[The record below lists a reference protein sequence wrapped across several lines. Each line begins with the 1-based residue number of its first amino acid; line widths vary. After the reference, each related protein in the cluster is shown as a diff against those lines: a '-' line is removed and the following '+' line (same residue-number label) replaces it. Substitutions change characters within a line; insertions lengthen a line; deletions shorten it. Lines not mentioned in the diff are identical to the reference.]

1 MTRGPLGDTMA
12 EASITDDG
20 GGVRVRHGGSAGWIE
35 GIPFAGRRIDGAFA
49 IVDAGAPN
57 VSIARNRLDIG
68 ETGNDGR
75 RLVSNLRPYDTNIIS
90 INADD
95 LPIDRAPASPDRSV
109 TPVEGSGV
117 VVRFSDARERIME
130 THIAYADGTIPQRG
144 AVLVRARDGARFPIS
159 NWLRS
164 PLKARNQ
171 TGSRSA
177 FSRPSC
183 SVKTIP
189 TAAPRQALATKP
201 PSRR

>member
-20 GGVRVRHGGSAGWIE
+20 GGVRVRHGGSAAWIE

-117 VVRFSDARERIME
+117 VVRFRDARERILE
-130 THIAYADGTIPQRG
+130 TRVAYADGAIPQRG
-144 AVLVRARDGARFPIS
+144 AVLVRGRDGARFSIGSEGRIVLQGAQDGDVLQLS
-159 NWLRS
+159 NTACS
-164 PLKARNQ
+164 ARA
-171 TGSRSA
+171 GE
-177 FSRPSC
+177 
-183 SVKTIP
+183 
-189 TAAPRQALATKP
+189 TAAADGLMLLCAALL
-201 PSRR
+201 